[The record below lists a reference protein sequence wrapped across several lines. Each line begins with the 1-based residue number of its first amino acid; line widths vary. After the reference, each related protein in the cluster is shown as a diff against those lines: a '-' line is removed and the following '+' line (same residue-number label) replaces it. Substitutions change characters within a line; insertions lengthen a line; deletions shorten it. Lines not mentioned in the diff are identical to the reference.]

1 MTKDGPKPK
10 DMKKWKRSELRR
22 FMELSEYFEKNNEG
36 SVQTKYGLVPHH
48 KYMEKD
54 FGTTEDYIPDE
65 GAVNELGADDY
76 ALASSQFIKDIP
88 LLTITLTDEMIEK
101 LLADSAPI
109 RLGKAT
115 GGLVNRMIK
124 RKRK

>member
-1 MTKDGPKPK
+1 MDKGNKDQLKK
-10 DMKKWKRSELRR
+10 DEL
-22 FMELSEYFEKNNEG
+22 LKDVGGYFI
-36 SVQTKYGLVPHH
+36 Q
-48 KYMEKD
+48 
-54 FGTTEDYIPDE
+54 
-65 GAVNELGADDY
+65 
-76 ALASSQFIKDIP
+76 DIP

>member
-1 MTKDGPKPK
+1 
-10 DMKKWKRSELRR
+10 
-22 FMELSEYFEKNNEG
+22 
-36 SVQTKYGLVPHH
+36 
-48 KYMEKD
+48 
-54 FGTTEDYIPDE
+54 
-65 GAVNELGADDY
+65 
-76 ALASSQFIKDIP
+76 
-88 LLTITLTDEMIEK
+88 MIEK